1 MKHLLSLSAL
11 LMAFALTTAAVP
23 AHAQYSG
30 VYAQQDWHRVLS
42 ADDQSHFDKYYAKW
56 VEATRKND
64 QDDISGN
71 ARHMQDIMAHYNIPQ
86 NVPFDQIA
94 SNSGAYGSGP
104 YQGAYPAGAYP
115 NGPYQNAYPAYGQTR
130 LSPDDQRQFDKAYSK
145 WMDATR
151 KNDRDDIG
159 ENARK
164 MQDIMARYNI
174 PSNVPFAQVATGGE
188 AGAYPN
194 SANGYPYAGNPYAQQ
209 QRLSAD
215 DQHNFDKDYKHW
227 VDARRK
233 NDRDDIDKNARRMQD
248 IMARY
253 NIPANVPFDR
263 IASPDA
269 ANR

>member
-1 MKHLLSLSAL
+1 MKNLLALSAL
-11 LMAFALTTAAVP
+11 LITFGLITGATP
-23 AHAQYSG
+23 AQAQYSG
-30 VYAQQDWHRVLS
+30 VYGQPQGWHGVLS
-42 ADDQSHFDKYYAKW
+42 ADDQGHFDKYYSKW

-71 ARHMQDIMAHYNIPQ
+71 ARHMQDIMARYNIPQ

-94 SNSGAYGSGP
+94 SNSGAYPNGP
-104 YQGAYPAGAYP
+104 YQSAYPSGAYP
-115 NGPYQNAYPAYGQTR
+115 NGPYQSAYPAYGQTR
-130 LSPDDQRQFDKAYSK
+130 LSPDDQRQFDKDYSK
-145 WMDATR
+145 WIDATR
-151 KNDRDDIG
+151 KNDQDDIS

-174 PSNVPFAQVATGGE
+174 SPNVPFAQVATGGN
-188 AGAYPN
+188 AGGYPN
-194 SANGYPYAGNPYAQQ
+194 TAYGYPYGQQ
-209 QRLSAD
+209 QRLSAE
-215 DQHNFDKDYKHW
+215 DQHNFDKDYKKW

-263 IASPDA
+263 IASLDA
-269 ANR
+269 PSR

>member
-1 MKHLLSLSAL
+1 MKNLLALSAVL
-11 LMAFALTTAAVP
+11 IAFAVTAAAVP

-30 VYAQQDWHRVLS
+30 VYGQPQGWHGRLS

-71 ARHMQDIMAHYNIPQ
+71 ARHMQDIMARYNIPQ

-104 YQGAYPAGAYP
+104 YQSAYPSGAYP
-115 NGPYQNAYPAYGQTR
+115 NGAYQGAYPAYGQTR

-145 WMDATR
+145 WIDATR
-151 KNDRDDIG
+151 KNDRDDIA

-188 AGAYPN
+188 TGAYPN
-194 SANGYPYAGNPYAQQ
+194 NAYGYAYPQQ

-227 VDARRK
+227 LDARRK

-263 IASPDA
+263 IVSPDA